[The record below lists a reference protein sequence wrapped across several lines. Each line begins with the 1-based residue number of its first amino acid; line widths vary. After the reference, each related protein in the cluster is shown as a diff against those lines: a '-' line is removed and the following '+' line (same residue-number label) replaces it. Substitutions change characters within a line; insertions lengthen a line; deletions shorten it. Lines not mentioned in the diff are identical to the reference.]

1 MINIGGVDVIKS
13 FADRGTEDVFDGDV
27 NTKQARKFP
36 RDILRRAVLLL
47 DVINNTSDLNA
58 LRVPPGN
65 RLKEL
70 EPPRKD
76 TCSVR
81 INDQWRITFKF
92 NDGDFFDVKI
102 EDYH

>member
-1 MINIGGVDVIKS
+1 MIKS
-13 FADRGTEDVFDGDV
+13 FADRGTEDIFDGEA

-36 RDILRRAVLLL
+36 RDILKRAILLL
-47 DVINNTSDLNA
+47 DVINNSTVLRA
-58 LRVPPGN
+58 LKVPPGN

-70 EPPRKD
+70 EPPRKG
-76 TCSVR
+76 TWSVR

-92 NDGDFFDVKI
+92 KDGDFYDVQI